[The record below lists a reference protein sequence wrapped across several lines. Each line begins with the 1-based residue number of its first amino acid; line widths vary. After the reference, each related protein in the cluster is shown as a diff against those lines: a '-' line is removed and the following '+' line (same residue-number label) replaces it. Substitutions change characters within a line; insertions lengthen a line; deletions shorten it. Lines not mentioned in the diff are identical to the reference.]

1 MLFVFLFVS
10 FGIIVAVS
18 LAFEW
23 LLDWLFLHS
32 NGKTGADRA
41 GSQLSQAEMRAYQ
54 RAEFHEICDDMVWN
68 QMVVARGWLVSGTL
82 AKRTFQLLANDAR
95 RRR

>member
-32 NGKTGADRA
+32 NGKTGAERL
-41 GSQLSQAEMRAYQ
+41 G
-54 RAEFHEICDDMVWN
+54 HN
-68 QMVVARGWLVSGTL
+68 
-82 AKRTFQLLANDAR
+82 
-95 RRR
+95 